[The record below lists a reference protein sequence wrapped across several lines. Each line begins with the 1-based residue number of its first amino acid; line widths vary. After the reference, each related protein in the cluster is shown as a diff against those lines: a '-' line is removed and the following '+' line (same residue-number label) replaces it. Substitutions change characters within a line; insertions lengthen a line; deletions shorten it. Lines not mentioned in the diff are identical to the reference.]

1 MEARVGLHIEENQR
15 RNIMSTK
22 KTQNYQLHQWEA
34 TDDFLRTEF
43 NENFGKLDEALGKKT
58 EVVIGVYIPD
68 NTEERFIDLGF
79 TPKAVLVVG
88 STGEMGY
95 VTSGMTVVRGGLAL
109 PGHNLSDTL
118 LEITTNGFMARNWFA
133 GSGMLYLNYGEVKY
147 YLAFR

>member
-1 MEARVGLHIEENQR
+1 
-15 RNIMSTK
+15 MSTK
-22 KTQNYQLHQWEA
+22 KTRNYQLHQWEPA
-34 TDDFLRTEF
+34 DNFLRAEF
-43 NENFGKLDEALGKKT
+43 NENFGKLDEALGKKA

-133 GSGMLYLNYGEVKY
+133 GSGMLYLNYGEVKN